1 MAIEEI
7 IVKGRRINVGPLT
20 SFNSLVYHLSSEFKK
35 IREGYL
41 RGETPEFYFD
51 LTNIRSKSMH
61 ISAITALL
69 CFGKKLS
76 SFVGYP
82 IPVLFYW
89 DPDILNFLNSIEFF
103 NISKKLQIFEFYPK
117 GIVGGFR
124 KEKYQFNPNS
134 KIIYYADIFP
144 IKDIDADDIGL
155 EKAKHKSK
163 IAGNFK
169 LLCSSVLRGISSSL
183 ENKIANAALELI
195 VNSLMHAEEIAFV
208 GLLRTNRKI
217 VVSICDAGIGFPKAL
232 SRAYK
237 SDGFSN
243 LTHAQGIFL
252 GSLVQRREHG
262 LRLAINEL
270 LTDKEV
276 TFNNNKEDFGWVVI
290 SSYNTEIRWE
300 KELWN
305 TALREF
311 EKIDFDK
318 FIPPLESI
326 LGSKIESYIDKE
338 DVTRGYWKVYDH
350 FLVGTRISF
359 EIILNQ

>member
-1 MAIEEI
+1 MTNEETI
-7 IVKGRRINVGPLT
+7 LSGKRINVGPLT
-20 SFNSLVYHLSSEFKK
+20 SFNSLVYHLSSEFKL
-35 IREGYL
+35 IREAYL
-41 RGETPEFYFD
+41 RGETPEFYLD
-51 LTNIRSKSMH
+51 LTSIRPKSMH
-61 ISAITALL
+61 ISAVTALL

-76 SFVGYP
+76 SFIGYS
-82 IPVLFYW
+82 IPTLFFW
-89 DPDILNFLNSIEFF
+89 EPETLNFLNSIEFF
-103 NISKKLQIFEFYPK
+103 NISKKLEIFDFYPR

-124 KEKYQFNPNS
+124 KEKYHFNPNS

-144 IKDIDADDIGL
+144 MKDIDAEDIGL

-169 LLCSSVLRGISSSL
+169 LLSSSVLRGISSSL

-208 GLLRTNRKI
+208 GLMRTKRKI

-237 SDGFSN
+237 SESFNN
-243 LTHAQGIFL
+243 LTHAQGIFI

-262 LRLAINEL
+262 LRLAISEL
-270 LTDKEV
+270 LNDREV
-276 TFNNNKEDFGWVVI
+276 TFNNTKEDFGWVVI

-305 TALREF
+305 KALAEF
-311 EKIDFDK
+311 DDIKLEE

-326 LGSKIESYIDKE
+326 LGNKMESYVDKE
-338 DVTRGYWKVYDH
+338 DIAKGYWKVYEH
-350 FLVGTRISF
+350 FLIGTRISF